1 MVASKRKVG
10 KGFVVLVTVPTGENS
25 SYSDINL
32 VVGKGGYHFTV
43 TCNVDEIEVED
54 SVVYRNKKLAEK
66 AMEKYS
72 KDAPA
77 YSHKVIEVPTYE
89 FVY

>member
-1 MVASKRKVG
+1 MIASKRKVG
-10 KGFVVLVTVPTGENS
+10 KGFVVLVTIPTTEDSN
-25 SYSDINL
+25 YSDINV
-32 VVGKGGYHFTV
+32 VVGTGGYHFTV

-54 SVVYRNKKLAEK
+54 SVVYRSKKVAERAK
-66 AMEKYS
+66 DKYS
-72 KDAPA
+72 KEAPA